1 MRVRADQRWR
11 GSLQAGARRRA
22 FTLLEAVLTI
32 ALTIVLMAGVFA
44 FYMHI
49 LRARET
55 AVLAMQD
62 AKLHRAILVQM
73 AHEIRQATPI
83 VPGDGIGFRGDR
95 HQISI
100 VYLALP
106 DRTAFWEFSP
116 GVDLPPPAQSDWR
129 RVTYQLLWDAEGVDA
144 DGMPICHGLWRT
156 HQRMFDP
163 NPQFVVADDD
173 VGTGSGD
180 EEAVTPQ
187 ADGELFAPEIK
198 YLSFEY
204 FDGAEWRDRWQFAA
218 DEADDTG
225 LGEYDGQGLE
235 DFGDD
240 PRVPPPSGGQVPD
253 ENSYALPQAVR
264 ITIGRVPVEP
274 EDERMGFGLFDDERD
289 ELREHHPDRFT
300 IVVPLLTAD
309 RTLLSSRQYGVSD
322 SISRQEGGMR

>member
-1 MRVRADQRWR
+1 MSGSGGIAHR
-11 GSLQAGARRRA
+11 GVDG
-22 FTLLEAVLTI
+22 TLSKPPDAVHVDHL
-32 ALTIVLMAGVFA
+32 G
-44 FYMHI
+44 
-49 LRARET
+49 
-55 AVLAMQD
+55 
-62 AKLHRAILVQM
+62 
-73 AHEIRQATPI
+73 
-83 VPGDGIGFRGDR
+83 
-95 HQISI
+95 
-100 VYLALP
+100 LALELGGRELFGGHEVL
-106 DRTAFWEFSP
+106 DVEI
-116 GVDLPPPAQSDWR
+116 G
-129 RVTYQLLWDAEGVDA
+129 
-144 DGMPICHGLWRT
+144 
-156 HQRMFDP
+156 
-163 NPQFVVADDD
+163 VVADDD

-218 DEADDTG
+218 DAADDAG
-225 LGEYDGQGLE
+225 MGEYDGQGLE